1 ALSLEAAPLVIRGKQ
16 AILKIQANHNFT
28 ATSADQQAKA
38 TSDGKTFAA
47 QLTVDSPTTPT
58 PFEIALS
65 KSADSD
71 VELNVSYHTDIDPN
85 ERPIPAERLILPW
98 AATLPEAPK
107 NGPAPKP
114 TGGNWANGKSL
125 FFGEAQCFTC
135 HTLNNQGGN
144 LGPNLSNLTHK
155 DPDSVMRD
163 IIAPSTAINPD
174 FINYRVKL
182 KNGDVLA
189 GLITGDGENLLVTEG
204 VGKTTAV
211 KRAEVSTLEP
221 SDISIMPDNSK

>member
-1 ALSLEAAPLVIRGKQ
+1 MGG
-16 AILKIQANHNFT
+16 
-28 ATSADQQAKA
+28 DWAK
-38 TSDGKTFAA
+38 
-47 QLTVDSPTTPT
+47 
-58 PFEIALS
+58 
-65 KSADSD
+65 
-71 VELNVSYHTDIDPN
+71 
-85 ERPIPAERLILPW
+85 
-98 AATLPEAPK
+98 
-107 NGPAPKP
+107 
-114 TGGNWANGKSL
+114 GKSL

-135 HTLNNQGGN
+135 HIINNQGGN

-174 FINYRVKL
+174 YINYRVKL

-211 KRAEVSTLEP
+211 KRAEVSTLAP
-221 SDISIMPDNSK
+221 SDISIMPDNYKDLLGPEKLKDVITFLTEEQPKKK